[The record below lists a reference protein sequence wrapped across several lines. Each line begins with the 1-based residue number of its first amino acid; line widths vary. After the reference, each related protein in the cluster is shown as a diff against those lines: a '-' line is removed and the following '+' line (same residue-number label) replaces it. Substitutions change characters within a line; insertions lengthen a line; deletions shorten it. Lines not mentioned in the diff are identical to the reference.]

1 MKPVRAA
8 LCGILSLA
16 SGIAFASAP
25 DTEAVEFYNS
35 VTRHFFVTATA
46 SEALGIDSGAAGEG
60 WMRTGRSFQA
70 WLAKSGAPADAQPV
84 CRFYSSGANSHFY
97 TAGADECNLLK
108 GLEARERAASGK
120 VRGWQ
125 FEGVAFH
132 ILTPKAGQC
141 PAGTTE
147 LTRVYNKGFDN
158 GEGSNHRFVDDAA
171 LQQLMVERSWVAE
184 GAVFCATAKS
194 TGTNANL
201 PPTTSAFAALAG
213 TWKGAA
219 QWEAEVAD
227 KETESTH
234 PLELTLTADGAVT
247 GSGNGCSFTGK
258 VALGDGFRSFFSGT
272 LTASGC
278 ADAAFNGQYTRLQ
291 LERFGVDTL
300 FVRLKRHDGDT
311 EASITARLVNAAA
324 ATPPALPPASFA
336 SVAGDWIGTVGWEV
350 ESAGH
355 AQVEVNR
362 ALSLSIS
369 AAGAVSGS
377 GFGCAFS
384 GTLFASGSRFA
395 GEITAAGC
403 ENALFNG
410 KFDRVQVKRD
420 GRGLEVQLKRGAEGS
435 EVEIEGTL
443 ASKDATPP
451 PPQQGGGDAAI
462 TGAWQGDA
470 GWFAYQRIDGQ
481 VPLVLAAANE
491 RLSFSIA
498 ADGTFAGSGYG
509 CTFTGK
515 LLLAFNARSVISGEI
530 TASGCA
536 KDVFNG
542 KYAAPQFE
550 RDDDALE
557 IELERETRAGIAT
570 TRVKIVGKLSKR

>member
-16 SGIAFASAP
+16 SGIAFASTP
-25 DTEAVEFYNS
+25 DTEAVEFYNA

-70 WLAKSGAPADAQPV
+70 WLAKSSAPADAQPV

-97 TAGADECNLLK
+97 TAGADECDLLK

-120 VRGWQ
+120 VSGWQ

-132 ILTPKAGQC
+132 ILTPRAGRC
-141 PAGTTE
+141 PGGTTE

-219 QWEAEVAD
+219 KWEAEVAD

-272 LTASGC
+272 LAASGC

-311 EASITARLVNAAA
+311 EASIAARLVNAAA
-324 ATPPALPPASFA
+324 ATPPALPPASLA
-336 SVAGDWIGTVGWEV
+336 SVAGDWIGTVGWEAQV
-350 ESAGH
+350 ADH

-369 AAGAVSGS
+369 AVGAVSGS

-384 GTLFASGSRFA
+384 GTLAASGSRFA

-451 PPQQGGGDAAI
+451 PPQQGAGDAVI
-462 TGAWQGDA
+462 TGAWQGNA
-470 GWFAYQRIDGQ
+470 GWFAYQRIEGQ
-481 VPLVLAAANE
+481 VPLVLAAASE
-491 RLSFSIA
+491 RLGFSIA
-498 ADGTFAGSGYG
+498 ADGTLTGSGYG
-509 CTFTGK
+509 CTFAGK

-536 KDVFNG
+536 KDIFNG
-542 KYAAPQFE
+542 KYVAPHFE
-550 RDDDALE
+550 RDDDSLE